1 MVGKRKKAL
10 HKDFWMEIRKSR
22 ARFIS
27 IFCIVALGVAFFSGI
42 QAASPDMRLSGDA
55 YYNESKLM
63 DLKIVGTM
71 GLTKDDV
78 EAVKKLDGIDTVEGA
93 YSTDVIC
100 GENETQKVLHIES
113 LNQDVNQLSVTE
125 GRLPE
130 VSGECFLDSA
140 FAANQGYGIGDTI
153 QMRQDGDNKLLKT
166 ESYTIVGI
174 GKSPLYISFNR
185 GNTTIGS
192 GEVNGFA
199 YVPVDDFDSEVYTQ
213 IYICAHEVD
222 KVTSYTDAYDNLID
236 KVQEQVEGIEKE
248 HCQARYEEVVSEAQ
262 DKISD
267 AEKELADGKK
277 EADDKLA
284 DAKKKLDDGEK
295 ELTDGEKQYEDG
307 KKQISDAKKELED
320 GKKQLS
326 DAKQQIA
333 DGRTQIAAARSQVS
347 DGQAQIEEAQK
358 KLDDGWSQYN
368 AGKKQY
374 DSGKAQF
381 DKAKKQYEAGKK
393 QIADAKVTLE
403 QKQQELNSGISQVKE
418 GQQTV
423 AAQITQLNTQIPQLE
438 AGISQLESA
447 VAGLE
452 SAQNALAQ
460 AQSAAQEKQNTV
472 NTAQAALDE
481 AKRKVEAG
489 ELSEGELAGY
499 QQSLSQAQAELE
511 AANGAVSQA
520 QTAVNTCQQAAA
532 QKTELENNLSAAK
545 SGLATLQAKQTELS
559 NTLESL
565 NASQKTIDQN
575 RTQLE
580 AQEAK
585 LAPAEKE
592 ITANGKTLKESK
604 KKLDASLK
612 QLQSGQAELDANKAK
627 MDSALSE
634 IASNEEKLKAGEAEI
649 AANEKKLTDGEKEI
663 QENEQKLK
671 DSEQK
676 LTDARKELEDGK
688 KEYED
693 GRKEAE
699 DEIKDGQQ
707 KIDDAK
713 KNLADL
719 EIPEWIITDR
729 NSLPEYSDYGD
740 NADRIKNIGEV
751 FPVIFFLVAALISL
765 TTMTRMVEEQ
775 RTQIGT
781 MKALGYSKFNIASK
795 YLNYAFLATA
805 GGSVAGILIGEKIIP
820 FVIIKGYGIMYHNVE
835 NTLQIH
841 YELKYAL
848 LASVAALI
856 CTVGATIF
864 SCAHALAETPASL
877 MRPPTPKEGK
887 RILLERIPILWNHL
901 NFTWKS
907 SLRNLFRYK
916 KRLFM
921 TIFGIAGSMALMLV
935 GFGIRD
941 SVSDIV
947 HLQYA
952 NLQHYD
958 ATIISDDDATDEE
971 KKELI
976 ESLDKNESLDHY
988 TRIKLSKLTAPRG
1001 RSNLSVYVF
1010 VPENLENFKKDV
1022 TLRNRVTKEE
1032 YDLPENG
1039 AAVCEKTASLLGLKT
1054 GDELTLEKDDKEYRV
1069 KISVITENYAGHYV
1083 YMTPRIY
1090 KETFGEEPVYEDIVF
1105 MVKAEYED
1113 QVEKVGQKIMDS
1125 PAVLSISY
1133 TASTI
1138 EMVDRMLSTL
1148 GMVILV
1154 LIVSAGML
1162 AFVVLYNLNNINIT
1176 ERQRELA
1183 TLKVLGFFDIEVSQ
1197 YVLRENIILTIAGIL
1212 FGSGFGILL
1221 HRFIIVTVEVDA
1233 VMFGRNIAPLS
1244 FVYCAVITCIFS
1256 VVVNVFMHKK
1266 LKKIDMVESLKSVE

>member
-199 YVPVDDFDSEVYTQ
+199 YVPVEDFDSEVYTQ

-248 HCQARYEEVVSEAQ
+248 RCQARYEEVVSEAQ

-307 KKQISDAKKELED
+307 KKQLSDAKKELED

-347 DGQAQIEEAQK
+347 DGQAQIKEAQK

-381 DKAKKQYEAGKK
+381 DKAKKQFEAGKK

-447 VAGLE
+447 GAGLE

-511 AANGAVSQA
+511 AANDAVSQA
-520 QTAVNTCQQAAA
+520 QAAVNTCQQAAA
-532 QKTELENNLSAAK
+532 QKAELENNLSAAK

-634 IASNEEKLKAGEAEI
+634 IASNEEKLNAGEAEI

-676 LTDARKELEDGK
+676 LIDARKELEDGK

-713 KNLADL
+713 KDLADL
-719 EIPEWIITDR
+719 ETPEWIITDR

-935 GFGIRD
+935 GFGLRD

-988 TRIKLSKLTAPRG
+988 TRIRLSKLTAPNG

-1032 YDLPENG
+1032 YDLPEDG
-1039 AAVCEKTASLLGLKT
+1039 AAVCEKTASLLGLKN

-1083 YMTPRIY
+1083 YMTPQIY

-1105 MVKAEYED
+1105 MVKDEYKD

>member
-1 MVGKRKKAL
+1 MVGKRKRAL

-113 LNQDVNQLSVTE
+113 LNQDVNQLRVTE

-140 FAANQGYGIGDTI
+140 FASNQGYEIGDTI
-153 QMRQDGDNKLLKT
+153 LMRQDGDNKLLKT

-199 YVPVDDFDSEVYTQ
+199 YVPVEDFDSEVYTQ

-248 HCQARYEEVVSEAQ
+248 RCQARYEEVVSEAQ

-307 KKQISDAKKELED
+307 KKQLSDAKKELED

-347 DGQAQIEEAQK
+347 DGQAQIKEAQK

-381 DKAKKQYEAGKK
+381 DKAKKQFEAGKK

-460 AQSAAQEKQNTV
+460 AQSAAQEKQNTA

-511 AANGAVSQA
+511 AANDAVSQA
-520 QTAVNTCQQAAA
+520 QAAVNTCQQAAA
-532 QKTELENNLSAAK
+532 QKAELENNLSAAK

-580 AQEAK
+580 AQEAE

-612 QLQSGQAELDANKAK
+612 QLQSGQAEIDANKAK

-634 IASNEEKLKAGEAEI
+634 IASNEEKLNAGEAEI

-676 LTDARKELEDGK
+676 LIDARKELEDGK

-699 DEIKDGQQ
+699 GEIKDGQQ

-713 KNLADL
+713 KDLADL
-719 EIPEWIITDR
+719 ETPEWIITDR

-740 NADRIKNIGEV
+740 NAERIKNIGEV

-935 GFGIRD
+935 GFGLRD
-941 SVSDIV
+941 SISDIV

-988 TRIKLSKLTAPRG
+988 TRIRLSKLTAPNG

-1032 YDLPENG
+1032 YDLPEDG
-1039 AAVCEKTASLLGLKT
+1039 AAVCEKTASLLGLQT
-1054 GDELTLEKDDKEYRV
+1054 GDELTLEKDDKEYHV

-1083 YMTPRIY
+1083 YMTPQIY

-1105 MVKAEYED
+1105 MVKDEYKD

-1138 EMVDRMLSTL
+1138 EMVNRMLRSL
-1148 GMVILV
+1148 GLVIVV

-1256 VVVNVFMHKK
+1256 VVINVFMHKK